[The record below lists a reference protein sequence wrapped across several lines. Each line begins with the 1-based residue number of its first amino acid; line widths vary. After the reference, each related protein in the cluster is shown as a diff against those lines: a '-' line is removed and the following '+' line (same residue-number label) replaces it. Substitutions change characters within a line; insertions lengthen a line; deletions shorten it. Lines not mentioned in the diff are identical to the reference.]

1 ESWFNQTV
9 KGATRASTSSGH
21 VQWADS
27 VESAIE
33 EDDEYSDNDSDSD
46 DEMEQIP
53 QIPVRRLRQETA
65 PAPIV
70 TVEEDSDEEMTDDEE
85 DEELS
90 LTRTHSNQPPEL
102 LHESDSESDED
113 MPPSPPQPEF
123 PLDAFSQ
130 KQRQAIA
137 TTGFYQPKQEAITS
151 TEDHASFFEDG
162 ATSCWLANM
171 PSPSPT
177 STPSPRSASRAP
189 PQPPITSSPHSPA
202 SLDILGLE
210 NADPKT
216 VPFRPKLA
224 FAGATGSDGRRPSVQ
239 FAPAARTGDQSC
251 ASLPKPTGSP
261 KARLP
266 MIQRRLSSPPPPSK
280 YERRVSF
287 NTFDNRD
294 ATDYSFHIATKHK
307 DYQYTQRS
315 RTFLCGTD
323 DNDYSYDAIEWLIE
337 ELVEDGDEII
347 CLRVVDKDSR
357 FASDASLRNGTY
369 KKEAEQLLE
378 KIKNKNKD
386 REDEKEKAIG
396 LAIEFAVGKVPE
408 VFQRMISVY
417 APACLIVGT
426 KGKSPGGMSSF
437 VTGSVSRYCLQNSP
451 VPCIVVRPNKKR
463 LAKKSKRL
471 ADEKRRNYQG
481 VLRLSGARGSTQAL
495 QTNNN
500 HSDME
505 GTAGGATEKEAQAVA
520 AAIGIPRSLSRLEG
534 LRKPTPGPEDE
545 SAPLVRT
552 HSGNTNTTSVGND
565 SPSPT
570 GAYMVSGG
578 NSPDLEPLD
587 DDSLPVSDAEEE
599 ENENVGDKS
608 KSEEARGRQRA
619 TSLDEGGEGG
629 KRKGAKTFVFPE
641 KKRKGSGG

>member
-1 ESWFNQTV
+1 
-9 KGATRASTSSGH
+9 
-21 VQWADS
+21 
-27 VESAIE
+27 
-33 EDDEYSDNDSDSD
+33 
-46 DEMEQIP
+46 M
-53 QIPVRRLRQETA
+53 
-65 PAPIV
+65 
-70 TVEEDSDEEMTDDEE
+70 
-85 DEELS
+85 S
-90 LTRTHSNQPPEL
+90 L
-102 LHESDSESDED
+102 
-113 MPPSPPQPEF
+113 
-123 PLDAFSQ
+123 
-130 KQRQAIA
+130 
-137 TTGFYQPKQEAITS
+137 
-151 TEDHASFFEDG
+151 
-162 ATSCWLANM
+162 
-171 PSPSPT
+171 
-177 STPSPRSASRAP
+177 AP
-189 PQPPITSSPHSPA
+189 PQPPTPPSTLLPTSQD
-202 SLDILGLE
+202 SLGVE
-210 NADPKT
+210 NADPKSI
-216 VPFRPKLA
+216 PFRPKLA
-224 FAGATGSDGRRPSVQ
+224 FTGTSDGRRPSVQ
-239 FAPAARTGDQSC
+239 FAPASRAGEHDRTS
-251 ASLPKPTGSP
+251 SPKPTGSP

-266 MIQRRLSSPPPPSK
+266 MVQRRLSSPPPPSK

-347 CLRVVDKDSR
+347 CLRVVDKDSK
-357 FASDASLRNGTY
+357 FASDSSLRNGTY

-463 LAKKSKRL
+463 LAKKAKRL

-481 VLRLSGARGSTQAL
+481 VLNLSGARGSTQML
-495 QTNNN
+495 RTNN
-500 HSDME
+500 DGME
-505 GTAGGATEKEAQAVA
+505 HQIAAGTAGGATEKEAQAVA

-534 LRKPTPGPEDE
+534 LRRPMPGPDDE
-545 SAPLVRT
+545 GAPLART
-552 HSGNTNTTSVGND
+552 QSNNTNTTSVGND

-570 GAYMVSGG
+570 GAWLVSGG
-578 NSPDLEPLD
+578 NSPDLDPLD
-587 DDSLPVSDAEEE
+587 SPAMSEDEDKDGDGEKAE
-599 ENENVGDKS
+599 G
-608 KSEEARGRQRA
+608 KSEEARGRER
-619 TSLDEGGEGG
+619 TMSHGSGSGEGGGEGG
-629 KRKGAKTFVFPE
+629 RKGAKTFVFPE
-641 KKRKGSGG
+641 KRRKSSGG

>member
-1 ESWFNQTV
+1 
-9 KGATRASTSSGH
+9 
-21 VQWADS
+21 
-27 VESAIE
+27 
-33 EDDEYSDNDSDSD
+33 
-46 DEMEQIP
+46 
-53 QIPVRRLRQETA
+53 
-65 PAPIV
+65 
-70 TVEEDSDEEMTDDEE
+70 
-85 DEELS
+85 
-90 LTRTHSNQPPEL
+90 
-102 LHESDSESDED
+102 
-113 MPPSPPQPEF
+113 
-123 PLDAFSQ
+123 
-130 KQRQAIA
+130 
-137 TTGFYQPKQEAITS
+137 
-151 TEDHASFFEDG
+151 
-162 ATSCWLANM
+162 M

-177 STPSPRSASRAP
+177 STPSPRSASHAP
-189 PQPPITSSPHSPA
+189 PQPPIHPSPQPPA
-202 SLDILGLE
+202 SHDNLGVE

-224 FAGATGSDGRRPSVQ
+224 FAGATGSDGRRPSIQ
-239 FAPAARTGDQSC
+239 FAPAARTADQATTST
-251 ASLPKPTGSP
+251 PKPTGSP
-261 KARLP
+261 KARRP
-266 MIQRRLSSPPPPSK
+266 MIQSRLSSPPPPSK

-347 CLRVVDKDSR
+347 CLRVVDKDSK
-357 FASDASLRNGTY
+357 FASDSSLRNGTY

-408 VFQRMISVY
+408 VFQQMISVY

-463 LAKKSKRL
+463 LAKKAKRL

-481 VLRLSGARGSTQAL
+481 VLRRGARGSLQAL
-495 QTNNN
+495 QLNNSSN
-500 HSDME
+500 SDME
-505 GTAGGATEKEAQAVA
+505 GAAVGTASGRATEKEAQAVA

-534 LRKPTPGPEDE
+534 LRKPAPGPDDE
-545 SAPLVRT
+545 GAPLVRT
-552 HSGNTNTTSVGND
+552 HSGNTNTTSMGND

-578 NSPDLEPLD
+578 NSPELEPLD
-587 DDSLPVSDAEEE
+587 DDDSAPVSDKEDEDFGE
-599 ENENVGDKS
+599 HTRLGNKG
-608 KSEEARGRQRA
+608 EEARGRQR
-619 TSLDEGGEGG
+619 TSSHGEEEGERKAGAGAGEGG
-629 KRKGAKTFVFPE
+629 RTGAKTFVFPD
-641 KKRKGSGG
+641 KNRKSSSGG

>member
-1 ESWFNQTV
+1 MS
-9 KGATRASTSSGH
+9 
-21 VQWADS
+21 
-27 VESAIE
+27 
-33 EDDEYSDNDSDSD
+33 
-46 DEMEQIP
+46 
-53 QIPVRRLRQETA
+53 
-65 PAPIV
+65 
-70 TVEEDSDEEMTDDEE
+70 
-85 DEELS
+85 
-90 LTRTHSNQPPEL
+90 
-102 LHESDSESDED
+102 
-113 MPPSPPQPEF
+113 
-123 PLDAFSQ
+123 
-130 KQRQAIA
+130 
-137 TTGFYQPKQEAITS
+137 
-151 TEDHASFFEDG
+151 
-162 ATSCWLANM
+162 
-171 PSPSPT
+171 SPSPT
-177 STPSPRSASRAP
+177 SSTPSPRSSSVNPHAP
-189 PQPPITSSPHSPA
+189 PQPPVHPSSDSDANQERPA
-202 SLDILGLE
+202 IG
-210 NADPKT
+210 NADPET
-216 VPFRPKLA
+216 TTFRPKLS
-224 FAGATGSDGRRPSVQ
+224 FAGTIAQDGRRPSVQ
-239 FAPAARTGDQSC
+239 FAPAKTGENDRTS
-251 ASLPKPTGSP
+251 SPKRTGSP

-357 FASDASLRNGTY
+357 FASDFSLRNGTY
-369 KKEAEQLLE
+369 KKEAEQLLD

-386 REDEKEKAIG
+386 REEEKEKAIV

-463 LAKKSKRL
+463 LAKKAKRL

-481 VLRLSGARGSTQAL
+481 VLNLSGARGSTQVL
-495 QTNNN
+495 QDNQNE
-500 HSDME
+500 ME
-505 GTAGGATEKEAQAVA
+505 CIASTAGGASEKEALAVA

-534 LRKPTPGPEDE
+534 LRRPTPGPDDE
-545 SAPLVRT
+545 GAPLART
-552 HSGNTNTTSVGND
+552 LSGKSDYTTSVGD

-570 GAYMVSGG
+570 GAFVVSGE
-578 NSPDLEPLD
+578 NSPELEPLD
-587 DDSLPVSDAEEE
+587 SPAMTDEDAGDSEVEGKSVDAVEPFRR
-599 ENENVGDKS
+599 
-608 KSEEARGRQRA
+608 RGR
-619 TSLDEGGEGG
+619 TMSHGEEG
-629 KRKGAKTFVFPE
+629 KTTGAKRFVFPDNR
-641 KKRKGSGG
+641 RKSVGG